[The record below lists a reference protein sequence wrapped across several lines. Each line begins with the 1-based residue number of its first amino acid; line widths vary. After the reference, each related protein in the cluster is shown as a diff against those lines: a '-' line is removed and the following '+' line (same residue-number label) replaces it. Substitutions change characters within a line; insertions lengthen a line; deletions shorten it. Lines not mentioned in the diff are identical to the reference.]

1 MAHAELTY
9 LAAATAAVQA
19 LAETQTEPIARAADA
34 IADAIATDRR
44 VFVASTSHVLHSEL
58 VMRAGGLAAVHALG
72 EPPDFSQPML
82 DLRAG
87 ALEAIGPFQPEA
99 GDVVL
104 IGTNAGTDAGTV
116 EVALAARAAGCV
128 VVGLT
133 CVAYESWPE
142 VVRDHP
148 TNGRLMD
155 LSDILIDIGGVV
167 GDGIVE
173 LPGLDVALGP
183 TSGVTLVAAA
193 WAILVGAA
201 ERLLERGLTPVA
213 YRSVQIPGRRRALP
227 RAPRRIR
234 GVGPGSAPHE
244 WRDLAGRGSRHEV
257 GRDRVQ
263 RRRPG
268 PVVPAARTRRS
279 TG

>member
-1 MAHAELTY
+1 MPEDDMARAELTY
-9 LAAATAAVQA
+9 LAAAAAAVQD
-19 LAETQTEPIARAADA
+19 LADTQADAIGRAADA
-34 IADAIATDRR
+34 VATAIAADHR

-72 EPPDFSQPML
+72 EPPDFTQPML

-87 ALEAIGPFQPEA
+87 ALDAIGPFQPEA

-133 CVAYESWPE
+133 CVAYESWPD

-148 TNGRLMD
+148 TRGRLMD
-155 LSDILIDIGGVV
+155 LSDILIDVGGVV

-183 TSGVTLVAAA
+183 TSGVALVAAA

-201 ERLLERGLTPVA
+201 ERLLAQGLTPVA
-213 YRSVQIPGRRRALP
+213 YRSVQIPGAEDLFHERRA
-227 RAPRRIR
+227 AYEASGR
-234 GVGPGSAPHE
+234 GV
-244 WRDLAGRGSRHEV
+244 
-257 GRDRVQ
+257 
-263 RRRPG
+263 RPSE
-268 PVVPAARTRRS
+268 PAEPTA
-279 TG
+279 

>member
-1 MAHAELTY
+1 MARADLTY
-9 LAAATAAVQA
+9 LAAATAAIQDLADTQA
-19 LAETQTEPIARAADA
+19 DAIGRAADA
-34 IADAIATDRR
+34 VATAIAADHR

-72 EPPDFSQPML
+72 EPPDFTQPML

-87 ALEAIGPFQPEA
+87 ALDAIGPFQPEA

-133 CVAYESWPE
+133 CVAYESWPD

-148 TNGRLMD
+148 TRGRLMD
-155 LSDILIDIGGVV
+155 LSDILIDVGGVV

-183 TSGVTLVAAA
+183 TSGVALVAAA

-201 ERLLERGLTPVA
+201 ERLLAQGLTPVA
-213 YRSVQIPGRRRALP
+213 YRSVQIPGAEDLFHERRA
-227 RAPRRIR
+227 AYEA
-234 GVGPGSAPHE
+234 S
-244 WRDLAGRGSRHEV
+244 GRGIQPTAPSE
-257 GRDRVQ
+257 
-263 RRRPG
+263 PT
-268 PVVPAARTRRS
+268 A
-279 TG
+279 

>member
-1 MAHAELTY
+1 MRSSPTSLRRPTRSRRSPRRRR
-9 LAAATAAVQA
+9 T
-19 LAETQTEPIARAADA
+19 PIGRAADA
-34 IADAIATDRR
+34 VATAIAADRR

-133 CVAYESWPE
+133 CVAYEILARGRPRPSDTRAPDGP
-142 VVRDHP
+142 VGHPHRHRRGGRRRDRRRCP
-148 TNGRLMD
+148 ASTSPWGRRP
-155 LSDILIDIGGVV
+155 GV
-167 GDGIVE
+167 
-173 LPGLDVALGP
+173 A
-183 TSGVTLVAAA
+183 LVAAA

-201 ERLLERGLTPVA
+201 ERLLEQGLTPVA
-213 YRSVQIPGRRRALP
+213 YRSVQIPGAEDLFHERRA
-227 RAPRRIR
+227 AYEA
-234 GVGPGSAPHE
+234 S
-244 WRDLAGRGSRHEV
+244 GRGAA
-257 GRDRVQ
+257 
-263 RRRPG
+263 
-268 PVVPAARTRRS
+268 PA
-279 TG
+279 G